1 MLGCAPVA
9 LRTPS
14 LKNAGPRPMM
24 NVFPTATTTMRLPL
38 IRSTAVLALM
48 LPLGYAW
55 ASGNWDTVVRD
66 GGRQVQIDRNSII
79 QSDRGTKVAW
89 GRIVLA
95 PSEAAGR
102 PYKTVQALNRYDCR
116 KRSFYTVK
124 RRYLDARNLIV
135 DEENVVDP
143 QPIAVE
149 PDTVDERLWREVCR
163 PPTVEDLAR
172 LAGEAERVAGLTTAA
187 RDVAN
192 PAAPMPAALPTAPA
206 RPTGTLSSR
215 AAGDAEASWPSGSV
229 RPSSVV
235 VAARP
240 PAAVRVAVFPDAF
253 APPRSSAAP
262 SAASPGAPDRA
273 PAVPASSTPSPSA
286 RPSAAAAA
294 SAGKTRA
301 ALASPAP
308 TRSATSDAVAR
319 ARAAATSAR
328 ETEWSYSGATGPEHW
343 GRLRPDWAVCAQG
356 MRQSP
361 IDLRNGVTVD
371 LEPVQFDYRPT
382 RFRITDTGRT
392 LKVQVGAGMGVD
404 IRGRRYELEHFQL
417 HRPSEERVGG
427 RAYDMNIH
435 FHHRD
440 EEGRIAIVAVLL
452 EGGAAPHPLVQTL
465 WSSLPL
471 ERGDHYMPPMP
482 IDLASL
488 VPASPA
494 HFLYMGSLTTPP
506 CTEGV
511 LWVVMKEP
519 VRVSD
524 AQLDVFARL
533 YPRNGRPIQPP
544 HGRLILESR

>member
-1 MLGCAPVA
+1 MA
-9 LRTPS
+9 LPTPL
-14 LKNAGPRPMM
+14 LKNADPRPMM
-24 NVFPTATTTMRLPL
+24 NVFPTVTTTMRLPP

-48 LPLGYAW
+48 LPLGFAW
-55 ASGNWDTVVRD
+55 ASGSWDTVVRD

-116 KRSFYTVK
+116 DRSFYTVK

-135 DEENVVDP
+135 DEEDVAEP

-163 PPTVEDLAR
+163 PPTVQDLAR
-172 LAGEAERVAGLTTAA
+172 LAGEAERVAGLATAA
-187 RDVAN
+187 RDAAN
-192 PAAPMPAALPTAPA
+192 PAVPMPAVLPAA
-206 RPTGTLSSR
+206 SAHPTGAAPSR
-215 AAGDAEASWPSGSV
+215 AAGAAEASPPPGSL
-229 RPSSVV
+229 RPTSAP
-235 VAARP
+235 VAARA
-240 PAAVRVAVFPDAF
+240 PAPARAPAFPDAF
-253 APPRSSAAP
+253 APPRASAAP
-262 SAASPGAPDRA
+262 AAAASPGAPDNA

-286 RPSAAAAA
+286 RASSAAAAG
-294 SAGKTRA
+294 AGKSRV

-308 TRSATSDAVAR
+308 SRSAMSDAAVR
-319 ARAAATSAR
+319 ARAAATRAR

-343 GRLRPDWAVCAQG
+343 GRLRPDWAVCEQG
-356 MRQSP
+356 TRQSP

-471 ERGDHYMPPMP
+471 ERGDHYLPPMP

-524 AQLDVFARL
+524 EQLDVFARL